1 MNKASTYR
9 DIMGLMWTIIA
20 SFLYIEIGLV
30 LIFLLPFISPLTW
43 RKCFKSRILALL
55 STYSYIYIK
64 VFVVALGLAFVDSIF
79 RLYKYTASIE
89 KTEQNPNI
97 MGGSMNQQQ
106 HLNLF
111 RAQRNFY
118 ISGFSLFLWL
128 VLNRLVTL
136 ISSHAQLM
144 TDYEATKKQAMSA
157 TEAAQKF
164 MNEVK
169 NNEDNAVN
177 KEKESQALNELQT
190 ELDDTKKN
198 LQLISSELESTKVN
212 LEAMKCQAE
221 ATQTE
226 YDRLLDEYASIQ
238 ANMEGNDGSKKDK

>member
-1 MNKASTYR
+1 
-9 DIMGLMWTIIA
+9 
-20 SFLYIEIGLV
+20 
-30 LIFLLPFISPLTW
+30 
-43 RKCFKSRILALL
+43 
-55 STYSYIYIK
+55 
-64 VFVVALGLAFVDSIF
+64 
-79 RLYKYTASIE
+79 
-89 KTEQNPNI
+89 
-97 MGGSMNQQQ
+97 MNQQQ
-106 HLNLF
+106 HINLF

-212 LEAMKCQAE
+212 LGAMKCQAE